1 MTYRNKAL
9 QYRNCD
15 GLGFKYF
22 RLGRRYEEATLS
34 SMKQSISSEDMQFLV
49 DWIKDPRG
57 FLILIGPPGTGKTHL
72 LASIYH
78 YMEEAKARELEAQ
91 GDNPENSWGYFRIYS
106 ENHFLSEIKSCFDFE
121 NRQSPHDRLESICKT
136 PIIFFDDLGSTNL
149 RFDWQKNIF
158 QEFVNERYNNIDS
171 GTIFT
176 TNHPKEK
183 LLEMTDAKTIDRIF
197 DVNFSKTIMVGGC
210 SLRQIKE
217 VKNAK

>member
-1 MTYRNKAL
+1 MSYRSKAL
-9 QYRNCD
+9 KFNCYD
-15 GLGFKYF
+15 GLGFKYYQ
-22 RLGRRYEEATLS
+22 LGRRYEEATLS
-34 SMKQSISSEDMQFLV
+34 STKQSISSEDMKTLL

-72 LASIYH
+72 LASLYN

-121 NRQSPHDRLESICKT
+121 NRQSPHDRLESICRT
-136 PIIFFDDLGSTNL
+136 PIIFFDDLGSTSL

-171 GTIFT
+171 ATVFT
-176 TNHPKEK
+176 TNLTKEK
-183 LLEMTDAKTIDRIF
+183 LLEVTDEKTIDRLF
-197 DVNFSKTIMVGGC
+197 DVNFSKNILVGGC